1 MKKLTILAISLQV
14 YVLLCVLVSI
24 KTEVLDTHAVITKF
38 SDEKANETRIV
49 GANDKQLKTKSPPP
63 ATIITFVNGIYHSID
78 DWRNI
83 SADISELF
91 NAEVRPFYNPSS
103 GVWVKDATRAGIDLV
118 MRPSDQDLAKGL
130 ANHLRLALND
140 VEPKGRVLHLA
151 HSGGAIL
158 TYLAAKHHLTTQETS
173 RIDIVTF
180 GAGKSITRKYF
191 KGRVYNY
198 YARNDPLTIV
208 DKRTNQLI
216 KRVRNHTYHEIRD
229 HKHNTTFV
237 FLAPQ
242 ANHPIV
248 DHSML
253 GPTYRYA
260 MALEAE
266 QFKDRLKMFLM
277 LKAKEKDVIRLLR
290 KQAANAT
297 GFHHFWD
304 WQVYGASANMF
315 RRVRKF
321 SANVTKK
328 RGYFSK
334 KYVDDMKEKTG
345 TLSSVFFQDEILFSF
360 SR

>member
-1 MKKLTILAISLQV
+1 M
-14 YVLLCVLVSI
+14 
-24 KTEVLDTHAVITKF
+24 
-38 SDEKANETRIV
+38 
-49 GANDKQLKTKSPPP
+49 
-63 ATIITFVNGIYHSID
+63 IITFVNGIYHSID

-91 NAEVRPFYNPSS
+91 GAEVRPFYNPSS

-118 MRPSDQDLAKGL
+118 MRPSDQELAKGL
-130 ANHLRLALND
+130 ANHLRSALSD
-140 VEPKGRVLHLA
+140 IEPKGRVLHLA

-216 KRVRNHTYHEIRD
+216 KRARNSTYHEIRD

-266 QFKDRLKMFLM
+266 QFKSRLKMYLM
-277 LKAKEKDVIRLLR
+277 MKAKEKDIIRLLR
-290 KQAANAT
+290 KQAANVT
-297 GFHHFWD
+297 GVHHFWD
-304 WQVYGASANMF
+304 WRVYGTAANTL

-321 SANVTKK
+321 SATVTKR

-334 KYVDDMKEKTG
+334 KYEADIATKIVP
-345 TLSSVFFQDEILFSF
+345 LSTTTYQDEILFSL